1 MEKTSVSGR
10 DRASGE
16 MTPDQDFVPMRSDVV
31 RSPRIRKIQVTAM
44 LLLLFAAVINYLDRS
59 SLSVANM
66 TIREEMGLS
75 ATEIGVLL
83 SAFSLA
89 YGLAQLPCGALL
101 DRKGPRIMLGIGM
114 FIWSLF
120 QAASGLVHNF
130 TQFVLVRIG
139 LGIGEAPMNPCGA
152 G

>member
-66 TIREEMGLS
+66 TIRDEMGLS

-101 DRKGPRIMLGIGM
+101 EIGR
-114 FIWSLF
+114 
-120 QAASGLVHNF
+120 AHV
-130 TQFVLVRIG
+130 
-139 LGIGEAPMNPCGA
+139 
-152 G
+152 